1 MFEFVGRL
9 HAINN
14 MLVIDDMYNQYL
26 YNTAEG
32 LVYCFVVDGILF
44 KVGQTSTTMRKR
56 IKSYNCGQSAYRKN
70 GTCSVTNYFI
80 LSSLVSMY
88 DSGSDIMLY
97 IWKAYDSVIKTAFG
111 GQYVSS
117 ATSAKLSEGE
127 LICDFEERLV
137 SRTSYGTGMIP
148 TSLTR
153 AVGMG
158 TSSLDVCRKPTL
170 TTSMRTSRVLL
181 GIKTVLIC
189 FTQPIRRVVTIY
201 AMAMVRRDFR
211 SSLVTRLILA
221 GPTRTAVY
229 IKSSSVTP
237 LACLK
242 TVDTFVSSRLIR
254 GCHTTMTT
262 RRYIDCWKG
271 ALSSL

>member
-170 TTSMRTSRVLL
+170 TTSM
-181 GIKTVLIC
+181 
-189 FTQPIRRVVTIY
+189 
-201 AMAMVRRDFR
+201 
-211 SSLVTRLILA
+211 
-221 GPTRTAVY
+221 
-229 IKSSSVTP
+229 
-237 LACLK
+237 
-242 TVDTFVSSRLIR
+242 
-254 GCHTTMTT
+254 
-262 RRYIDCWKG
+262 
-271 ALSSL
+271 